1 MTIAG
6 FEIDAIYLAMTVSIL
21 VVAASLVGFCRAC
34 LLERRYLPY
43 TRSGAS
49 HLDD

>member
-21 VVAASLVGFCRAC
+21 VVAASLVGLCRAC
-34 LLERRYLPY
+34 LLERHYY
-43 TRSGAS
+43 HTRGRVR
-49 HLDD
+49 HT